1 MIITFGGRAGSGT
14 SSVGRAIARKLG
26 YKFYSAGDIRRK
38 LARDKGITL
47 AELNV
52 QAKTD
57 SSSDKLVDDEMKR
70 MNEKEDNLVI
80 DAWVGFHFFPDSLK
94 VFLDADIAI
103 RAERLLERKNFEEH
117 PDDVNEAVGIIKER
131 EAGDEV
137 RFEKLYGLDIFDP
150 NHFDLVLDTTGNSV
164 DQTVDQVFRFIS
176 SKIKK

>member
-14 SSVGRAIARKLG
+14 SSAGRTLAKKLS
-26 YKFYSAGDIRRK
+26 YRFYSAGDIRRK

-47 AELNV
+47 VELNV

-57 SSSDKLVDDEMKR
+57 SSSDKLVDDEMKK

-80 DAWVGFHFFPDSLK
+80 DAWVGFYFFPDSIKL
-94 VFLDADIAI
+94 FLDADIKV

-117 PDDVNEAVGIIKER
+117 PNNVNEAVGIIKER

-137 RFEKLYGLDIFDP
+137 RFEKLYGIDIFDP
-150 NHFDLVLDTTGNSV
+150 NNFDLVLDTTGNSV
-164 DQTVDQVFRFIS
+164 DQTVDQVYRFIGP
-176 SKIKK
+176 KIKK